1 MQSNLLH
8 TNERLSMH
16 SVYPDSYTS
25 CQGRLV
31 DAKSKRQPQ
40 CESVV
45 YAYSNQISTKKENA
59 ILLCCAVN
67 AL

>member
-1 MQSNLLH
+1 
-8 TNERLSMH
+8 MH